1 VCVCVCVCVWCVRA
15 CMSNRLELL
24 KATQSMAA
32 KAVAVSEGRP
42 DQKGTF
48 FLVFPLFHQLSTFVS
63 LSVVVYVGSKVANT
77 ALNKLKLNNV
87 TVVQLSQGDEKELE
101 EAPAGH
107 NVAVFF
113 VKPLSLTHLDKVGV
127 TSFVLCCCVMLC
139 CVMLCCVMLCCV
151 MLCCVMLCCVMLC
164 CVLQLTRAATEVLLF
179 AGSSFPTKEKVKKQ
193 EKNVGKDVGK
203 DVGKEVVRTGLTA
216 DQFVMNLVRSC
227 LPLVGFF
234 LLTVFQHTVAVQFLG
249 NDQPLCRCVVLT
261 ALTSNS
267 PQDTNNC
274 MLCDCCRDWYVKF
287 LLLQSWNT
295 QFFRFPGETNAGML

>member
-1 VCVCVCVCVWCVRA
+1 VCVCVCV
-15 CMSNRLELL
+15 SNRLELL

-127 TSFVLCCCVMLC
+127 TSFVLC
-139 CVMLCCVMLCCV
+139 
-151 MLCCVMLCCVMLC
+151 CCVMLCCVMLC